1 MASKTSC
8 ILGTHKSETVVTT
21 KFDDPSSDPQSN
33 SSIHQLYHGTSIW
46 SLKKQINL
54 LLLFMIGLSVQ
65 NYKLN
70 LKGKNL
76 KKQGINDLKEKTK
89 NIMKWS

>member
-1 MASKTSC
+1 
-8 ILGTHKSETVVTT
+8 
-21 KFDDPSSDPQSN
+21 
-33 SSIHQLYHGTSIW
+33 
-46 SLKKQINL
+46 
-54 LLLFMIGLSVQ
+54 MIGLSVQ